1 VDIATWLKTL
11 DLERYL
17 TAFQQNDI
25 DADVL
30 PELTAEDLTAIG
42 VTSVGH
48 RRKLLAAIAALRD
61 SRPVTD
67 SPSIAISPEP
77 ITAPDTTRLRH
88 EAERRQLTIMFCD
101 IVGSTELAAHLD
113 PEDLRDIIR
122 TYDHCVAEV
131 VARYEGHVAK
141 YLGDG
146 VLAYF
151 GYPRAHEDEAE
162 RAVRAGLDLVA
173 AVRTLKQHGDVT
185 FQVRVGIATGLVVV
199 GDLIGE
205 GAAREE
211 TVVGETPNLA
221 ARLQALAGPGEVVL
235 AQRTC
240 QLLGGVFDLVALGTF
255 ELKGFTE
262 PVAAWRVLG
271 PSRAEGRFE
280 ARHTAG
286 LTPLVGRDHELG
298 LLCDRFQQA
307 KEGEGQVVLLS
318 GEAGIGKSRLVRA
331 LREQLANELHT
342 VVSHYC
348 SPYYRNTALY
358 PIITLLERAAGLSRE
373 EPPEQQLDKLEA
385 LLALALRDVSTIA
398 PFFVD
403 LLGIPPGARY
413 PPLNL
418 APRQKKE
425 RTLEALLD
433 QLAGLA
439 EHQPVLAL
447 YEDVHW
453 IDPSTLELL
462 DLVIERVQ
470 HLPVLLVITFRP
482 DFIPPWTG
490 YAHVTSLSLSR
501 LGRRQGAAMI
511 ERVTGGKALPEAV
524 LDQIIAKTDGV
535 PLFVEEL
542 TKTVLEAGLLK
553 EEGNQYVLSGPLPP
567 LAIPTTLH
575 DSLMARLDRLAP
587 VKEVAQIGAAIG
599 REFSYELL
607 AAVSLLRD
615 NELQDAL
622 SRLVE
627 AELVF
632 CRGTPPGA
640 TYMFKH
646 ALVQDA
652 AYQSLL
658 KSKRHQ
664 LHSRIVQALE
674 ERFPQQAKARPELVA
689 HHCTL
694 AGLADKAVGYW
705 QQAGQQAIQRSAMA
719 EAVAHLSAALE
730 VLKGLPDGPEHQQ
743 MELDLQVTLGG
754 ALHTAKGWASLEM
767 GAAYARACEISR
779 RMGGAPQQFP
789 ALYGLVA
796 FHTNRAELEA
806 ALKVAEELY
815 SLAEEQEDDAI
826 RLLAHRVMANV
837 LMYRGA
843 FNAALPHIE
852 QVVTHYDPHKH
863 GFPIYVPID
872 SRVNCRSFLAWI
884 RLFQGYPDTALV
896 QSRQALAEARTL
908 GHPHTLAFALHVNC
922 LFHQVRGD
930 RTLVEERA
938 TALIKLAAEQGFPH
952 LVATGTLFHG
962 WAIGAGG
969 SVEAG
974 LEEMRRGLTLK
985 EATGSRLKVP
995 YYFGVLAGLHA
1006 TVGQHTNAASLLKD
1020 ALARVEGTQ
1029 ECWFAAEV
1037 HRLMGEELL
1046 RLSDSAGAEQVLHQA
1061 IMVAQEQGA
1070 KLWQL
1075 RAAKSLARLYRN
1087 QGRGSEAH
1095 DLLAPVYDAFTEGFD
1110 TPEMKEAAS
1119 LLDELG

>member
-1 VDIATWLKTL
+1 MHITTWLRNL
-11 DLERYL
+11 DLERYT
-17 TAFQQNDI
+17 TAFQENDI
-25 DADVL
+25 DAEVL
-30 PELTAEDLTAIG
+30 AELTADDLMAMGIS
-42 VTSVGH
+42 SVGH
-48 RRKLLAAIAALRD
+48 RRKLLAAIATLRD
-61 SRPVTD
+61 SRPITD
-67 SPSIAISPEP
+67 SKPAAVAPEPVTAP
-77 ITAPDTTRLRH
+77 ITA
-88 EAERRQLTIMFCD
+88 EAERRQLTVMFCD
-101 IVGSTELAAHLD
+101 IVGSTGLAAQLD
-113 PEDLRDIIR
+113 PEDLRDIMHAYNR
-122 TYDHCVAEV
+122 CVAQV
-131 VARYEGHVAK
+131 VRRYEGHVAK
-141 YLGDG
+141 YMGDG

-162 RAVRAGLDLVA
+162 RAVRAGLEVVA
-173 AVRTLKQHGDVT
+173 ALRSLRPSDIA

-221 ARLQALAGPGEVVL
+221 ARLQALAGPGDVVI

-240 QLLGGVFDLVALGTF
+240 QLLGGLFDLADLGTL

-280 ARHTAG
+280 AQHTAA
-286 LTPLVGRDHELG
+286 LTPLVGRDHEFG
-298 LLCDRFQQA
+298 LLLDRFQRA
-307 KEGEGQVVLLS
+307 KDGEGQVVLLS
-318 GEAGIGKSRLVRA
+318 GEAGIGKSRLMRA
-331 LREQLANELHT
+331 LREQLASEPHT
-342 VVSHYC
+342 AVSHYC

-358 PIITLLERAAGLSRE
+358 PVITLLERAAGLSRD

-385 LLALALRDVSTIA
+385 LLALAVEDVSAIA
-398 PFFVD
+398 PFFAD
-403 LLGIPPGARY
+403 LLAIPAGERY
-413 PPLNL
+413 PSLSLTPQ
-418 APRQKKE
+418 QKKE

-439 EHQPVLAL
+439 QRQPVVAL

-453 IDPSTLELL
+453 VDPSTLELL
-462 DLVIERVQ
+462 ELVIERIR
-470 HLPVLLVITFRP
+470 HLPVLVVITFRP
-482 DFIPPWTG
+482 DFTPAWTG

-511 ERVTGGKALPEAV
+511 ERLTGGKALPEPV

-553 EEGNQYVLSGPLPP
+553 EVGNQYILTGPLPP
-567 LAIPTTLH
+567 LAIPATLQ

-607 AAVSLLRD
+607 AAVSLLRG

-622 SRLVE
+622 SRLAE

-632 CRGTPPGA
+632 CRGAPPKA
-640 TYMFKH
+640 TYVFKH

-658 KSKRHQ
+658 RSKRQQ
-664 LHSRIVQALE
+664 LHGRIAQALE
-674 ERFPQQAKARPELVA
+674 ERFAEHTEARPELVA

-694 AGLADKAVGYW
+694 AGFADKAVGYW

-719 EAVAHLSAALE
+719 EAVAHLTAALE
-730 VLKGLPDGPEHQQ
+730 LLAGLPDSPEHQRK
-743 MELDLQVTLGG
+743 ELDLQVTLGG
-754 ALHTAKGWASLEM
+754 ALHTAKGWASPEM
-767 GAAYARACEISR
+767 GAAYARACEIAR
-779 RMGGAPQQFP
+779 QLGGAPQQFP

-796 FHTNRAELEA
+796 FHTNRAELDA
-806 ALKVAEELY
+806 ALGVAEELY
-815 SLAEEQEDDAI
+815 HLAEGQDDAI
-826 RLLAHRVMANV
+826 KFLGHRVMANV

-843 FNAALPHIE
+843 FGAALPHIE
-852 QVVTHYDPHKH
+852 QVVGHYDPQKH

-884 RLFQGYPDTALV
+884 RLFQGYPDTALLE
-896 QSRQALAEARTL
+896 SRQALAEARDL

-930 RTLVEERA
+930 WAIVQERA
-938 TALIKLAAEQGFPH
+938 AALIRLAAEQGFPH

-962 WAIGAGG
+962 WAISAGG

-974 LEEMRRGLTLK
+974 LEEMRRGLAMK
-985 EATGSRLKVP
+985 DATGSQLKVP
-995 YYFGVLAGLHA
+995 YYFGLLASLHA
-1006 TVGQHTNAASLLKD
+1006 AIDQQTEARSLLSD
-1020 ALARVEGTQ
+1020 AITRVEQTQ
-1029 ECWFAAEV
+1029 ERWFKAELC
-1037 HRLMGEELL
+1037 RLWGEGLL
-1046 RLSDSAGAEQVLHQA
+1046 LWPNSDPAGAEPALREA
-1061 IMVAQEQGA
+1061 MMIAQEQGA

-1075 RAAKSLARLYRN
+1075 RAANSLAQLYQD
-1087 QGRGSEAH
+1087 QGRDPEAR
-1095 DLLAPVYDAFTEGFD
+1095 DLLGPIYSSFTEGSD
-1110 TPEMKEAAS
+1110 TSDLKQAAA
-1119 LLDELG
+1119 LLGLLA